1 MAHNDDLSRYLAKL
15 MGPTLLAMSAA
26 MLVNRDAMQQIAA
39 QIANDYAVIFLS
51 GILLLV
57 AGLAIVHVHNVWS
70 GWPALVTA
78 LGWLAIVGG
87 LIRMFLF
94 QHASQIAS
102 KFVVAPAT
110 VLVAAGVMLAVGAF
124 LTAKAYR
131 LL

>member
-1 MAHNDDLSRYLAKL
+1 MVHNDDLSRFLAKL

-26 MLVNRDAMQQIAA
+26 ILMNRHAMQQIAA
-39 QIANDYAVIFLS
+39 QVANDYAVIFLS

-57 AGLAIVHVHNVWS
+57 AGLAIVHAHNIWS

-78 LGWLAIVGG
+78 LGWLAIIGG

-94 QHASQIAS
+94 QHASEIAN
-102 KFVVAPAT
+102 KFVAAPAT
-110 VLVAAGVMLAVGAF
+110 IFVAASVMLTLGAF
-124 LTAKAYR
+124 LTTKAYR